1 MADANVDPKNSTSAE
16 KKVPTPPPPV
26 RRSNAW
32 DKHPS
37 VLKGSSYRIGKGEE
51 DYVD

>member
-1 MADANVDPKNSTSAE
+1 MADANVDPKDSDNTEVKA
-16 KKVPTPPPPV
+16 PTQPPV
-26 RRSNAW
+26 QQGNAW

-37 VLKGSSYRIGKGEE
+37 VLKGSIFRIGKGEE

>member
-1 MADANVDPKNSTSAE
+1 MTDSTVDPKDSAKTE
-16 KKVPTPPPPV
+16 KDVPALPPV

-37 VLKGSSYRIGKGEE
+37 VLKGSIYRIGKGEE